1 MAKQRLDALLAERG
15 LFSSRTRAAAS
26 VMAGEV
32 RVGAA
37 ERRAQKPGE
46 LVDVEEPLSVDQRA
60 EFVSR
65 GGIKLANALQASGLD
80 VADRRALD
88 VGASTGG
95 FTDCLL
101 QRGVRDAIA
110 VDVGYGTLSW
120 GLRNDPRVS
129 VMERTNARSLVPA
142 MLPHV
147 PDLAVLDVSFI
158 SLAKVLGAVLA
169 CLAPGYDALA
179 LIKPQFEVGRGRVGK
194 GGVVRDADVR
204 RDALI
209 GVGEAALALG
219 TAVLGYYSSGLPGP
233 KGNQETFVWLADPAR
248 VHERP
253 DLAAVVLPGGN
264 GAGVGHGTSECD
276 GRQNGDR
283 APLGDGQSRAAALER
298 LAREVEP

>member
-1 MAKQRLDALLAERG
+1 MAKRRLDALLAERG

-46 LVDVEEPLSVDQRA
+46 LVDVEEPLSVDERPA
-60 EFVSR
+60 FVSR
-65 GGIKLANALQASGLD
+65 GGIKLANALRACGLD
-80 VADRRALD
+80 VADRRAID

-101 QRGVRDAIA
+101 QRGVRDVIA

-120 GLRNDPRVS
+120 SLRNDPRVT
-129 VMERTNARSLVPA
+129 VMERTNARALDPA
-142 MLPHV
+142 TLAHV

-158 SLAKVLGAVLA
+158 SLEKVLGAVLA

-179 LIKPQFEVGRGRVGK
+179 LVKPQFEVGRGRVGK
-194 GGVVRDADVR
+194 GGVVRDAGAR

-209 GVGEAALALG
+209 GVGRAALRLG
-219 TAVLGYYSSGLPGP
+219 AAVLGYYSSGLPGP

-248 VHERP
+248 VRERAGRP
-253 DLAAVVLPGGN
+253 AAVPPRVAAPSQ
-264 GAGVGHGTSECD
+264 GAGD
-276 GRQNGDR
+276 GRPSGAD
-283 APLGDGQSRAAALER
+283 ALER